1 MSQTSL
7 FHVCILFTGVSK
19 DNRLI
24 IVVTKF
30 DQVILLSKD
39 SDTCE
44 EMTEEIVTEEEMKK
58 QACQFVHKACGV
70 EFSNDDVLVVFGI
83 WAYYARMLAMT
94 PPYGP
99 TLIAHR
105 RYQAIAKKYLC
116 DVPNTTRGQ
125 GEDPNM
131 SLDKLGDDVLS
142 AKLEEASGIITLEER
157 YFTTITFSLTL
168 HIL

>member
-24 IVVTKF
+24 IVVTQF
-30 DQVILLSKD
+30 DRTSMHAMLID
-39 SDTCE
+39 SSE
-44 EMTEEIVTEEEMKK
+44 EMTEEKVKK
-58 QACQFVHKACGV
+58 QVCQFVHQTCGV
-70 EFSNDDVLVVFGI
+70 EFSNDDVLVVSGI

-94 PPYGP
+94 PPHYP
-99 TLIAHR
+99 TRERCRASVKRCLH
-105 RYQAIAKKYLC
+105 
-116 DVPNTTRGQ
+116 DVPIATCGQ
-125 GEDPNM
+125 GEDPYM
-131 SLDKLGDDVLS
+131 SLDKLGDDELS

-168 HIL
+168 HTL